1 MRTNHGILGLA
12 RAEGVVFLLEDLG
25 SLKLDWS

>member
-1 MRTNHGILGLA
+1 MKTNHGILGA
-12 RAEGVVFLLEDLG
+12 GIEGVVFLLKDLG